1 MITILVVLLIVSQLF
16 CFYLIAILNAKVAKF
31 QELEVKQNQLLR
43 EMEDTIGLY
52 LVEMKEENDRLIQ
65 ELSTLDKGKKVQT
78 KNADTFNSISQV
90 AAGLDDKV
98 YTESEKADSNSL
110 DLPLEKKIQ
119 VPKAIVQNAY
129 NKYKSPSVETTVLE
143 NKNKFEANQPNVEGI
158 PFSFEDQVLKLH
170 GEGKSIEEIAKLT
183 NKGKTEI
190 ELFIKFNT

>member
-1 MITILVVLLIVSQLF
+1 MITILVVLLIVSQLL

-31 QELEVKQNQLLR
+31 QDLEVKQNQLLR

-65 ELSTLDKGKKVQT
+65 ELSTLKNGKVVQT
-78 KNADTFNSISQV
+78 KIAEAQNSISQV
-90 AAGLDDKV
+90 AATFDEKALTK
-98 YTESEKADSNSL
+98 SEKVEPNSL
-110 DLPLEKKIQ
+110 DLPLENKIQ

-129 NKYKSPSVETTVLE
+129 NKYKNPSVELK
-143 NKNKFEANQPNVEGI
+143 NKNEDKVSNQEETPI
-158 PFSFEDQVLKLH
+158 SFEQQVMTLR

-190 ELFIKFNT
+190 ELLIKFNT